1 MMNAAAA
8 GVIGRRNNSH
18 RPERHMSRI
27 VSCALLSSLA
37 IFLTA
42 SSRLAAADKTAKSH
56 ESAATA
62 REQVAAALRA
72 EVAGENE
79 RRAELLAT
87 ATGIAPDLSD
97 ANWHLGRVRVAG
109 KWVTL
114 DEAQQE
120 AANDPLI
127 TEYRKL
133 RDEAGD
139 DPKSLRSLAAWCQ
152 KNGHEEFARIHYAQ
166 LLSRQDIDDQTRQ
179 EAIRRLNLVQSG
191 GAWVTK
197 EELVARQRRH
207 AELERALMQW
217 RPRLKKLELAIDGE
231 NPAARDWAIKELDS
245 LADPHV
251 VPALESFL
259 LEGGDRFSEA
269 AATLL
274 SKFPEYEATQALVHF
289 ALQSSFAGAR
299 DAAITG
305 LKKRSQ
311 HEFVPLLMAALISSL
326 KSQYQISLDPR
337 GNVRYAHAVLQ
348 EAPSQNMLLVA
359 NRATAPINVTTTV
372 RIFDPNSR
380 SSRYDLVQSRQ
391 EVAQGQFTQA
401 LLQAAELEML
411 FRSAN
416 MQAEASNNKVFDCLE
431 QTTQQKIPRQPSQWW
446 SWWQDYNEYNWPKP
460 TQYLCSYG
468 QNYYPVYHF
477 QLVTTGKT
485 SCFIAG
491 TLVRSE
497 SGLVPIESIQSGD
510 RVLSQNQNTGELAY
524 KLVLR
529 TTLRP
534 ASKMLCIY
542 ASGDEV
548 TTTLGHP
555 FWVDGRGWKM
565 AKELKEGDLLHSLHG
580 AVRVDKI
587 EQAGE
592 EKAYNLVVDDFNTY
606 FVGQQGLLVHDNE
619 FRKPTRAIV
628 PGLTAE
634 DDDALFV
641 KK

>member
-1 MMNAAAA
+1 MT
-8 GVIGRRNNSH
+8 RL
-18 RPERHMSRI
+18 
-27 VSCALLSSLA
+27 VSCALLTFVALFA
-37 IFLTA
+37 NT
-42 SSRLAAADKTAKSH
+42 SRHLSAADKVAKDTKATTA
-56 ESAATA
+56 A
-62 REQVAAALRA
+62 REQVTAALRA
-72 EVAGENE
+72 EIAGEND
-79 RRAELLAT
+79 RRTELLT
-87 ATGIAPDLSD
+87 AAARTAPDLPE
-97 ANWHLGRVRVAG
+97 ANWHLGRVKQAG
-109 KWVTL
+109 KWATL

-120 AANDPLI
+120 ATNDSRLV
-127 TEYRKL
+127 EYRRL

-139 DPKSLRSLAAWCQ
+139 DPKLLRSLAAWCQ

-166 LLSRQDIDDQTRQ
+166 LLHRQDIDDQTRQ

-191 GAWVTK
+191 GTWVTK
-197 EELVARQRRH
+197 EELVARQQRQ
-207 AELERALMQW
+207 AELERALVQW
-217 RPRLKKLELAIDGE
+217 RPRLKKLQLTVDGD
-231 NPAARDWAIKELDS
+231 NPAARERALKELDS
-245 LADPHV
+245 LSDPRAI
-251 VPALESFL
+251 PALESFL

-269 AATLL
+269 AAKML
-274 SKFPEYEATQALVHF
+274 SKFPEYEATEALVHF
-289 ALQSSFAGAR
+289 ALQSAFAGAR
-299 DAAITG
+299 DAAIAG
-305 LKKRSQ
+305 LTKRSQ
-311 HEFVPLLMAALISSL
+311 HEYVPLLMAALVSPL
-326 KSQYQISLDPR
+326 KSQYQVSLDPR

-348 EAPSQNMLLVA
+348 EGPSQNLLLVA
-359 NRATAPINVTTTV
+359 NRATAPSNVTLTV
-372 RIFDPNSR
+372 RLFDPSSR
-380 SSRYDLVQSRQ
+380 SGRHDLVQSRQ

-431 QTTQQKIPRQPSQWW
+431 QATQQKIPRQPAQWW

-477 QLVTTGKT
+477 QLITTGKT

-491 TLVRSE
+491 TLVRTE
-497 SGLVPIESIQSGD
+497 LGLAPVESICPGD
-510 RVLSQNQNTGELAY
+510 RVLAQDQNTGELNY

-534 ASKMLCIY
+534 PSKMVRIQ
-542 ASGDEV
+542 AGGDEI

-555 FWVDGRGWKM
+555 FWVDGHGWKM
-565 AKELKEGDLLHSLHG
+565 AKELKEGDLLHGLAG

-619 FRKPTRAIV
+619 FRTPTRAIV
-628 PGLTAE
+628 PGLSVEGDEAT
-634 DDDALFV
+634 FV